1 MTDAAKEE
9 TTSAPPDKEAIRD
22 ELEATRKAYHELLAS
37 LSPADWKKRSAN
49 PSWTVGQLMW
59 HIPWGAS
66 FYPQAV
72 EHCRKGKGFNPPQWL
87 ANPVNAFYTKFASRS
102 ATPESVA
109 KKYDDAHAAILT
121 CLETVQ
127 DDEWQKSTTSFNEY
141 HTIESSFH
149 GASEHFREHEA
160 DILKGLG
167 RA

>member
-1 MTDAAKEE
+1 MTDATNEE
-9 TTSAPPDKEAIRD
+9 TSSAVPDKDAIRA
-22 ELEATRKAYHELLAS
+22 ELGTTRTAYLDLLAS
-37 LSPADWKKRSAN
+37 LSPEDWKKRSAN

-72 EHCRKGKGFNPPQWL
+72 EQCRKGKGFNPPQWL
-87 ANPVNAFYTKFASRS
+87 ANPVNALFTRFASRG

-109 KKYDDAHAAILT
+109 KKYDDAHTAILT

-127 DDEWQKSTTSFNEY
+127 DDEWRKGVKSFNEY
-141 HTIESSFH
+141 HTIESNFH
-149 GASEHFREHEA
+149 AVTDHFREHET